1 MLNFRGQMIVNK
13 DLIFCKMYLTYLS
26 YNIYYVYFG
35 ATVAFGIVALAGI
48 ITLLIFDCYVNS
60 KHYKVIENDSI

>member
-1 MLNFRGQMIVNK
+1 M
-13 DLIFCKMYLTYLS
+13 S
-26 YNIYYVYFG
+26 HNIYYVYFG
-35 ATVAFGIVALAGI
+35 ATVAFGVVALAGI